1 MTTLSLVVPVFGNA
15 ETIPT
20 LLDAVAGIDD
30 AIESDLELV
39 VVVDGSPD
47 ASHALLRG
55 LLPRYRFRWV
65 LVDLSRNFGS
75 FAAIREGLAVASGD
89 HFAVMA
95 ADLQEPPEL
104 VVAFE
109 RTLRTGDVDVVL
121 GRRDGRSADPW
132 LTRTTSSAYW
142 WSYRRMVQREMP
154 EGGVDVFACTRP
166 VRDLLVSF
174 EEQHSSLVG
183 LLVWS
188 GFRRAEVPYERRPRA
203 HGRSGWSLRKRVRYM
218 ADSAFSFSDLPIR
231 VLLAV
236 GVLGF
241 TGLVAVAVVVLVA
254 WAAGVVE
261 VPGYTPLMLTVVG
274 ATALIVL
281 AQGVVGA
288 YVWRAYEN
296 TKGRPLAVRR
306 LVERSAERPDRSDAR
321 SDARGDAQGAP
332 GGGEGGGEL

>member
-1 MTTLSLVVPVFGNA
+1 VTTLSLVVPVYGNA
-15 ETIPT
+15 ETIPA

-30 AIESDLELV
+30 AIDSDLELV

-47 ASHALLRG
+47 TSLDLLRG
-55 LLPRYRFRWV
+55 LLPRYRYRSV

-89 HFAVMA
+89 LFAVMA

-104 VVAFE
+104 VVEFE
-109 RTLRTGDVDVVL
+109 RRLRAGDVDVVL
-121 GRRDGRSADPW
+121 GQRDGRAADPW
-132 LTRTTSSAYW
+132 LTRTTSTAYW
-142 WSYRRMVQREMP
+142 WSYRRLVQREMP
-154 EGGVDVFACTRP
+154 EGGVDVFGCTRT

-174 EEQHSSLVG
+174 DEQHSSLVG

-188 GFRRAEVPYERRPRA
+188 GFRRAAVPYERRPRA
-203 HGRSGWSLRKRVRYM
+203 HGRSGWSLRKRLRYM
-218 ADSAFSFSDLPIR
+218 ADSAFSFSDLPIK

-241 TGLVAVAVVVLVA
+241 LGLVAVAVVVLVA
-254 WAAGVVE
+254 WALGWVD
-261 VPGYTPLMLTVVG
+261 VPGYTPLMLTIVG
-274 ATALIVL
+274 STALIVL

-306 LVERSAERPDRSDAR
+306 VTEVTGERSDQPHGRAAGPRPEEDR
-321 SDARGDAQGAP
+321 
-332 GGGEGGGEL
+332 